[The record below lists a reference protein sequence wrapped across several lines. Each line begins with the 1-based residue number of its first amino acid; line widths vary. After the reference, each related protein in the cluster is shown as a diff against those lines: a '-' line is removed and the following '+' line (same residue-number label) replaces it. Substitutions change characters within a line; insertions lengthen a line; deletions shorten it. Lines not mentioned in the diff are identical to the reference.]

1 MISPGGP
8 GGSPSRPIDR
18 GRQLGAR
25 GLVCCGGGTSRDPE
39 HIPATISRQLHFHA
53 PASRL
58 PHHIFWGMINVT
70 RSYSPVLSAIAAVL
84 LFTACVDLTR
94 PWEGWQDAATGSGG
108 TLAPGTDAGRGG
120 SGGST
125 TTLPTGGTAAGGAA
139 TGGTSQTATGGTAG
153 SIVVDAGAA
162 ADAAATGDTQGT
174 GGAGGVVATDA
185 GTGGTGGVVAA
196 DAAAEAPGTE
206 TGDTGGATDVG
217 AAADAAS
224 PEDVGLDVPFSAD
237 TLPSDLG
244 IVASDTAE
252 TGESDGSST
261 DGNDG
266 PGTGDVGT
274 DSAPAPVIISIDFV
288 GGSPNSGSPP
298 SGTVVM
304 GASESAGVK
313 PATHWNSA
321 PGDKGT
327 LSSLVAASGS
337 TTTASATWNVDEID
351 SQTDTYSNFFTDA
364 PGDTRMMN
372 GYLDPRSVNYNA
384 TITVTGLPNPVSSGY
399 DVYLY
404 FYSYMSG
411 VETRLYQYNIGAT
424 TYSVTQTGPSV
435 TSTCPAY
442 RLASGAD
449 AGTAG
454 EGNYVVFHN
463 LNGDH
468 FTLTARPAQNS
479 SGQQRAP
486 VNGIQIVY
494 PSGD

>member
-1 MISPGGP
+1 M
-8 GGSPSRPIDR
+8 
-18 GRQLGAR
+18 A
-25 GLVCCGGGTSRDPE
+25 
-39 HIPATISRQLHFHA
+39 
-53 PASRL
+53 
-58 PHHIFWGMINVT
+58 M
-70 RSYSPVLSAIAAVL
+70 
-84 LFTACVDLTR
+84 
-94 PWEGWQDAATGSGG
+94 
-108 TLAPGTDAGRGG
+108 
-120 SGGST
+120 
-125 TTLPTGGTAAGGAA
+125 
-139 TGGTSQTATGGTAG
+139 GGTSQVATGGTAG
-153 SIVVDAGAA
+153 SLGVDAGSV
-162 ADAAATGDTQGT
+162 ADAAAGD
-174 GGAGGVVATDA
+174 AG
-185 GTGGTGGVVAA
+185 GTGGTGGIVAA
-196 DAAAEAPGTE
+196 DAAGDARGTGGTGGIVAADAAGDATGPE
-206 TGDTGGATDVG
+206 TGDTGGATD
-217 AAADAAS
+217 AAMADLAL
-224 PEDVGLDVPFSAD
+224 PQDVGVDVPFSAD
-237 TLPSDLG
+237 TNLPPDLG
-244 IVASDTAE
+244 LVTPDTAE
-252 TGESDGSST
+252 TGAPDAPSTDASDGPAT
-261 DGNDG
+261 GETG
-266 PGTGDVGT
+266 GTGDVGT

-288 GGSPNSGSPP
+288 GGEPNGSSPP

-327 LSSLVAASGS
+327 LSSMVAASGS

-384 TITVTGLPNPVSSGY
+384 TITVTGLPDPMRSGY
-399 DVYLY
+399 DVYVY

-424 TYSVTQTGPSV
+424 TYSVTQTGPSA

-449 AGTAG
+449 AGAAG

-468 FTLTARPAQNS
+468 FTLTALPAQS

-494 PSGD
+494 PSGY